1 MLNLQKMKNLII
13 IPDVHGRTFWRE
25 AVEGIGDPGH
35 EEDKVVFLGDYIDP
49 YWQEGIYPEDA
60 YAGLEEIVALKR
72 RNPDR
77 VVLLLGNH
85 DLGYLDPDICTCRRD
100 YDRAEKLKRLFED
113 NLDLFDLVHVEPRNG
128 RKVLF
133 SHAGIAQEWVR
144 GWKDLLGD
152 EFRPERLNEL
162 LHGDSAGREALFCAL
177 ADVSWY
183 RGGSAPVGSPVWAD
197 VDEYLDGEPLL
208 PGYYHIFGHSFDP
221 HGPVSVGIEGVC
233 VDCGK
238 AYLGFF
244 ETLSAPFSE
253 EYRKRLEAENK
264 RSKLETKFQE
274 HANGIRDGLHWA
286 ILNHFDDEIESLRDD
301 FMVLRKYFYKKLG
314 EEADERILEKEWTS
328 FLGNVVKDVRNNQR

>member
-1 MLNLQKMKNLII
+1 MLNLRKMKNLII

-35 EEDKVVFLGDYIDP
+35 EEDKVVFLGDFTDP
-49 YWQEGIYPEDA
+49 YWQEGIYPEEA

-85 DLGYLDPDICTCRRD
+85 DLGYLDPDICNCRRD
-100 YDRAEKLKRLFED
+100 YDRAEKLMRLFEE
-113 NLDLFDLVHVEPRNG
+113 NLDLFDLVHVESRNG
-128 RKVLF
+128 RRVLF

-144 GWKDLLGD
+144 GWQDLLGD

-208 PGYYHIFGHSFDP
+208 PGYYHVFGHSFDP

-238 AYLGFF
+238 VSVFRQYPEGDV
-244 ETLSAPFSE
+244 
-253 EYRKRLEAENK
+253 EAENT
-264 RSKLETKFQE
+264 RSKLEIKFQE
-274 HANGIRDGLHWA
+274 HAIGVRDGLYRA
-286 ILNHFDDEIESLRDD
+286 LLNHDDAEIESLRDD
-301 FMVLRKYFYKKLG
+301 YMYLRKYFYQKLG
-314 EEADERILEKEWTS
+314 EAADDRILEKEWTT